1 MSGISAELL
10 QPSNERAVASDTR
23 ALFKTDCVNVFGWP
37 TCDYARQ
44 RWPRLASCEWP
55 RAVSSDVSTLSRPP
69 TPTYTSV
76 PAIRLIAFLH
86 SCRMVRSPRLRKA
99 SMCSLARLSRRSSNR
114 GSVRKARA
122 CVGEKIILRRWQTN
136 KDVVKIK
143 SFRSLGRS
151 MPRSFDMIS
160 VGSWHI
166 AVRIR
171 FRHLAAS
178 RTMSLTYTFNEE
190 YDLFDN
196 QLDNR
201 KFLHQLHG
209 KVFQEKRHRPA
220 SHQVN
225 DLLALN
231 VCGAVQ
237 GQANHDELLQVTH
250 DLDHDVRVLQAQQV
264 AADHFC

>member
-23 ALFKTDCVNVFGWP
+23 ASFETDCVNVSGWP
-37 TCDYARQ
+37 TCDYVCQ

-55 RAVSSDVSTLSRPP
+55 RATSSDVSTLSRPP
-69 TPTYTSV
+69 TPTY
-76 PAIRLIAFLH
+76 AIRLIAFLH

-122 CVGEKIILRRWQTN
+122 CVGEKIVLRRWQTN
-136 KDVVKIK
+136 VCIL
-143 SFRSLGRS
+143 SFRLLGRL

-166 AVRIR
+166 AVRTR
-171 FRHLAAS
+171 FRRLAAS
-178 RTMSLTYTFNEE
+178 WTMSLTYTFHEE

-201 KFLHQLHG
+201 KFLHQVHA
-209 KVFQEKRHRPA
+209 QIMQRMRHRPA
-220 SHQVN
+220 SHHVN

-250 DLDHDVRVLQAQQV
+250 DLDHDVRVL
-264 AADHFC
+264 